1 MAFYDVTCAKLAP
14 YREHQALFRA
24 EPALDANHF
33 EAFMKTATDLNVASR
48 DFLVIMGGAPLV
60 E

>member
-1 MAFYDVTCAKLAP
+1 MNNDRIKHACERMENATELK
-14 YREHQALFRA
+14 
-24 EPALDANHF
+24 N
-33 EAFMKTATDLNVASR
+33 EADLTHATELKTATELNIASR